1 VCVCGATDLHEVAML
16 ASGEAQH
23 FAAGASVWVQAF
35 GAAMTHQ
42 ADEPMADSGGTPP
55 PDLLKVP

>member
-1 VCVCGATDLHEVAML
+1 ML